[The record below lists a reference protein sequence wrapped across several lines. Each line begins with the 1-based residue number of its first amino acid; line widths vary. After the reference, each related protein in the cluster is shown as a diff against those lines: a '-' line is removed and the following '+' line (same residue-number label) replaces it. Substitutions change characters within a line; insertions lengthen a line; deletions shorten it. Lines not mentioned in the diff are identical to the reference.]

1 MQNSAWKLTALA
13 GVVALGFFAVVQT
26 QRGLWSDSAADNG
39 DETAAEAGD
48 KKKNELPILSA
59 GNGNGMMLAQTE
71 PPGNGGNP
79 FAPSGSKDDSTGFG
93 DPPNNDKQTEPK
105 KSATKVDDAQSS
117 SGNPFNAG
125 SSDNSTE
132 QKTPTPAKKQDEAF
146 PAFGDVKTKNAANKK
161 TGDAK
166 APTGVFTLGG
176 GNATQ
181 PDPKTEKKID
191 PSKGSPGPQFG
202 GATPEKTDPA
212 KGFDTGKSDNGIGS
226 NPFGSPQGN
235 SNSKSGSAGD
245 KSTSDSKTSDS
256 KSSNPVTPPAKTD
269 SHPFSTPPSSGD
281 ASKKASPPAKSKDD
295 NSTNPDSTKG
305 GPIAFPASNSKEKT
319 ATPPTPL
326 FGGPGASTEPKKT
339 VPNSTEPKQ
348 TAEPPKSLTKQ
359 PAANSLQLLP
369 TKEPKLNTPPK
380 TKTPTRLG
388 SYQVMPRQASRPQ
401 LSIAKKAPSNAV
413 LGKPFVYDIIIKNT
427 GSSAAHQVVVEDPIP
442 GGVRL
447 EGTDPQAVLAKN
459 KLTWKLGSVAPG
471 KTVRI
476 SVKVTPVRA
485 GQIGSIAT
493 VNFVSEVAAR
503 TTIKAPSLS
512 LDFTGPNT
520 GRLGQT
526 VTFKFTVTNNGS
538 TAAKNVWI
546 RDIIPNGLQHPGGDD
561 LEYEVGTLG
570 PGKSE
575 TVTLNMKVVKAGR
588 LTNRAIVTASGGI
601 RMESKVA
608 LNVTAPKLIITRAGP
623 TKRYIGLKA
632 LYQNMVT
639 NNSAATVDGAI
650 LTESVPQGMDFV
662 QASDGGKYDATKRT
676 VTWLVGKLGPKQSRT
691 FKLVL
696 LPKQTGVQNSVVQAS
711 ASDGGI
717 VRTASATKVEGYAS
731 IGVDVPA
738 IERPV
743 TVGEQLSFRVVG
755 RNRGTLASKNV
766 QLKVVLPAQLSLVS
780 IRGRGKYAKQG
791 QVIIFEPVGSLGVN
805 ETLAFDLVLKAVKD
819 GDLRVKVQIQ
829 SDEMSKPLLREE
841 SVRVLPN

>member
-26 QRGLWSDSAADNG
+26 QRGLWTDSPADNG
-39 DETAAEAGD
+39 DETAANAGE
-48 KKKNELPILSA
+48 KKKNELPLLSA
-59 GNGNGMMLAQTE
+59 GNGNGMMLTQTE
-71 PPGNGGNP
+71 PPGNSGNP
-79 FAPSGSKDDSTGFG
+79 FAPSGSKGDSTGFG
-93 DPPNNDKQTEPK
+93 DPPKNEKQTEPK
-105 KSATKVDDAQSS
+105 KSSSKSDGTQSS
-117 SGNPFNAG
+117 DSPFNGDAF
-125 SSDNSTE
+125 DNP
-132 QKTPTPAKKQDEAF
+132 QNKKTPTPAKKQDDAF
-146 PAFGDVKTKNAANKK
+146 PAFGDVKTNNAADKK
-161 TGDAK
+161 TDDNK
-166 APTGVFTLGG
+166 ASTGVFNLGG
-176 GNATQ
+176 GDQKQ
-181 PDPKTEKKID
+181 PDPKLDKKD
-191 PSKGSPGPQFG
+191 DQPNASPGPQFG
-202 GATPEKTDPA
+202 GTTPEKKNDPPKRA
-212 KGFDTGKSDNGIGS
+212 DTGKSDNTAGS
-226 NPFGSPQGN
+226 NPFGSPPGN
-235 SNSKSGSAGD
+235 SNSKTGSA
-245 KSTSDSKTSDS
+245 SDNDQSTSDS

-269 SHPFSTPPSSGD
+269 SHPFSTPPSSGG
-281 ASKKASPPAKSKDD
+281 AAKKSESPAKNTGDTSPTPK
-295 NSTNPDSTKG
+295 PTKA
-305 GPIAFPASNSKEKT
+305 GPIAFPASNSTEKT
-319 ATPPTPL
+319 APPPSPL
-326 FGGPGASTEPKKT
+326 FGGPGSTTEPKKEAN
-339 VPNSTEPKQ
+339 NSTEPKQ
-348 TAEPPKSLTKQ
+348 TSEPPKTLNKQ
-359 PAANSLQLLP
+359 TEANSLQLLP

-380 TKTPTRLG
+380 TKSPTRLG

-413 LGKPFVYDIIIKNT
+413 LGKSFVYDIIIKNT

-442 GGVRL
+442 SGVRL
-447 EGTDPQAVLAKN
+447 EGTDPQAVLSKK
-459 KLTWKLGSVAPG
+459 KLMWKLGSVAPG

-503 TTIKAPSLS
+503 TTIKAPKLA

-561 LEYEVGTLG
+561 LEYEVGTLA

-623 TKRYIGLKA
+623 TKRYVGLKA

-639 NNSAATVDGAI
+639 NNSGATVDGAI

-662 QASDGGKYDATKRT
+662 QASDGGKYDASKRT

-717 VRTASATKVEGYAS
+717 VKTASATKVEGYAS
-731 IGVDVPA
+731 LGVDVPA

-743 TVGEQLSFRVVG
+743 TVGEQVSFRVVG

-766 QLKVVLPAQLSLVS
+766 QLKVVLPAQLSLVN
-780 IRGRGKYAKQG
+780 IRGRGKYTQQG
-791 QVIIFEPVGSLGVN
+791 QTIIFEPVGSLGVN
-805 ETLAFDLVLKAVKD
+805 EKLAFDLNLKAVKE